1 MTDIRR
7 QQSSCQKPE
16 GQDSVWAAAAP
27 LLPAAS
33 FKSDDIPPS
42 VILSW
47 RGDRSLPADGP
58 KYFQESFL
66 ALHSEG
72 GERNKGSVVYLL
84 NFAAAAANPAEDDG
98 PLCPGTVGT
107 HRKSE
112 SQIKMGQLRQDSLFE
127 QAT

>member
-1 MTDIRR
+1 M
-7 QQSSCQKPE
+7 
-16 GQDSVWAAAAP
+16 WAAAAL

-33 FKSDDIPPS
+33 FKSDDIPLS

-84 NFAAAAANPAEDDG
+84 NFAAAAANPAENG

-112 SQIKMGQLRQDSLFE
+112 SQIKMGQLRQESLFE

>member
-1 MTDIRR
+1 M
-7 QQSSCQKPE
+7 
-16 GQDSVWAAAAP
+16 
-27 LLPAAS
+27 
-33 FKSDDIPPS
+33 
-42 VILSW
+42 ILSW

-72 GERNKGSVVYLL
+72 GEKNKGSLVDLL
-84 NFAAAAANPAEDDG
+84 NSAAAAANRAEDS
-98 PLCPGTVGT
+98 PLCTGTVGT

-112 SQIKMGQLRQDSLFE
+112 SQIKIGQLRQKSLFE